1 MKLAQRQCGNCGAM
15 EADCKSLIAMSN
27 GVHVCNLCIGEMVA
41 LLSDDPVVVDGSAAP
56 EGLRTPRAIVDFLNQ
71 YIIGQDDAKKSL
83 AIAVYGH
90 YKRMFHKGEVEISK
104 SNVLMLGPTGT
115 GKTLLAQTLA
125 RLLNV
130 PFAVADATSLTQAG
144 YVGDDVETILQRLIQ
159 AADGDIPKAERGII
173 FIDEIDKLA
182 KSNSGPSITKD
193 VSGEGVQQSLLKL
206 IEGAKV
212 SVQIEG
218 NRKTPG
224 SAKNM
229 IDTTNILFVCAGAFV
244 PLLEKLSKPKNV
256 RSIGFTADT
265 SDKAADTEVTP
276 DMLCAHGMIPE
287 FVGRL
292 PVIVTLNSLTVSDLE
307 RILVEPKNAVIRQ
320 MQALFALDDAE
331 LTFEPGAITAIAE
344 KAIKLNT
351 GARGARAI
359 LEKILKQALFDVPGT
374 VGASVVIGADL
385 EVKTSYQE
393 LNKLAA

>member
-1 MKLAQRQCGNCGAM
+1 MKPAQNHCGSCGAM
-15 EADCKSLIAMSN
+15 EAECNALIAMAN
-27 GVHVCNLCIGEMVA
+27 NVHVCDRCIGEMVN
-41 LLSDDPVVVDGSAAP
+41 LLNERPVSVEATDAP

-71 YIIGQDDAKKSL
+71 YIIGQEDAKMSL

-90 YKRMFHKGEVEISK
+90 YKRMAHKGEVEISK
-104 SNVLMLGPTGT
+104 SNILMLGPTGT

-159 AADGDIPKAERGII
+159 AADGDINKAERGII

-182 KSNSGPSITKD
+182 KANSGPSITKD

-244 PLLEKLSKPKNV
+244 PLLEKLRKPKNV

-292 PVIVTLNSLTVSDLE
+292 PVIVTLNSLTASDLE

-320 MQALFALDDAE
+320 MQALFALDAAE

-359 LEKILKQALFDVPGT
+359 LEKILKHALFEVPGT
-374 VGASVVIGADL
+374 EGASVIVDSAL
-385 EVKTSYQE
+385 EVKVSFKTV
-393 LNKLAA
+393 LKLAA